1 MYKKVYILIL
11 LLFCKVGKAQQ
22 HEFNF
27 TYGYG
32 PSLFLIG
39 DAPSNR
45 IGSSSAIGLNYVY
58 SIGKGV
64 MSISS
69 GITRCRND
77 YHRNIKY
84 EGVVHLVQRSWG
96 LNMDALM
103 RLSKKA
109 YLRVGILI
117 NKLGRTDINVNYKT
131 QSGVYYGYGYSEM
144 YDAYSGTQFQAS
156 ACAGMVFPFQLKRR
170 KINFGFTFQQQ
181 ATSIVDSDYYIKH
194 TLNAE
199 TYKVISAKA
208 RPSRLL
214 FCLEIGL
221 KREKKKEE

>member
-1 MYKKVYILIL
+1 MTCI
-11 LLFCKVGKAQQ
+11 CARSQQ

-39 DAPSNR
+39 DVPSNR

-58 SIGKGV
+58 NIGKGV

-77 YHRNIKY
+77 YYRTIKY
-84 EGVVHLVQRSWG
+84 DGEVHLVQRSWG
-96 LNMDALM
+96 FNVDALM

-109 YLRVGILI
+109 YLRVGILL
-117 NKLGRTDINVNYKT
+117 NKLGRTDINVNYKI
-131 QSGVYYGYGYSEM
+131 QNGSYYGYGYSEM

-170 KINFGFTFQQQ
+170 KIKFGFTFQQQ
-181 ATSIVDSDYYIKH
+181 ATSLVDSDYYIKH
-194 TLNAE
+194 TLNVE
-199 TYKVISAKA
+199 TYKVLSVNA
-208 RPSRLL
+208 RPTRLL

-221 KREKKKEE
+221 KRDKKKEE